1 MSDDL
6 FEEILDLPD
15 PGAQRRYHSLVGL
28 DSTKARLNAEA
39 ELLLYP
45 DRLEQWST
53 RHHKKRLQA
62 VDTFLERPPLIIF
75 GGDVGTGK
83 TTLAET
89 FGNELAAVH
98 QRAAQVYRL
107 SLRARGSGHVGE
119 MTQLLGTAFDAVA
132 QRARTSG
139 ASCPIIMVID
149 EADAIAQNRANA
161 QMHHEDRAGVNGLIR
176 GIDQLASERLH
187 VLVVMCTNR
196 LDAIDPAIT
205 RRAAATFAFTRP
217 DTDQRVAILKD
228 LFVDAAPGANW
239 STLAQATG
247 PTAERPYGF
256 TASDFSQRLAP
267 SVLLAAYPDQ
277 PITADL
283 IAATISGLEP
293 TRPFGEDR

>member
-1 MSDDL
+1 MSDDV

-15 PGAQRRYHSLVGL
+15 PTAQRRYHSLVGL
-28 DSTKARLNAEA
+28 DDTKARLSAEG

-45 DRLEQWST
+45 DRLTDWAA
-53 RHHKKRLQA
+53 RHHGAQLR
-62 VDTFLERPPLIIF
+62 VVNSFLERPPLIIF

-89 FGNELAAVH
+89 FGHELANRH
-98 QRAAQVYRL
+98 QRSAQVYRL

-119 MTQLLGTAFDAVA
+119 MTQLIGSAFDAVA
-132 QRARTSG
+132 NRARQSG

-196 LDAIDPAIT
+196 LDAIDPAIA
-205 RRAAATFAFTRP
+205 RRAAATFAFARP
-217 DTDQRVAILKD
+217 DTAQRIAILQH
-228 LFVDAAPGANW
+228 LFADAVGNANW
-239 STLAQATG
+239 DTLAVATG
-247 PTAERPYGF
+247 PTEARSFGF
-256 TASDFSQRLAP
+256 TASDLSQRLAP
-267 SVLLAAYPDQ
+267 AVVLAAYPNH
-277 PITADL
+277 PITAEL
-283 IAATISGLEP
+283 IAATVETMEP
-293 TRPFGEDR
+293 TRPFGDT

>member
-1 MSDDL
+1 MSDDV

-15 PGAQRRYHSLVGL
+15 PTAQRRYHSLVGL
-28 DSTKARLNAEA
+28 DDTKARLSAEG

-45 DRLEQWST
+45 DRLTDWAT
-53 RHHKKRLQA
+53 RHHGAQLR
-62 VDTFLERPPLIIF
+62 VVNSFLERPPLIIF

-89 FGNELAAVH
+89 FGHELATRH
-98 QRAAQVYRL
+98 QRSAQVYRL

-119 MTQLLGTAFDAVA
+119 MTQLIGSAFDAIA
-132 QRARTSG
+132 NRARQSG

-196 LDAIDPAIT
+196 LDAIDPAIA
-205 RRAAATFAFTRP
+205 RRAAATFAFARP
-217 DTDQRVAILKD
+217 DTAQRIAILQH
-228 LFVDAAPGANW
+228 LFADAVSNANW
-239 STLAQATG
+239 ETLAAATG
-247 PTAERPYGF
+247 PTEARSFGF
-256 TASDFSQRLAP
+256 TASDLSQRLAP
-267 SVLLAAYPDQ
+267 AVVLAAYPNH
-277 PITADL
+277 PITAEL
-283 IAATISGLEP
+283 IAATVETIEP
-293 TRPFGEDR
+293 TRPFGET